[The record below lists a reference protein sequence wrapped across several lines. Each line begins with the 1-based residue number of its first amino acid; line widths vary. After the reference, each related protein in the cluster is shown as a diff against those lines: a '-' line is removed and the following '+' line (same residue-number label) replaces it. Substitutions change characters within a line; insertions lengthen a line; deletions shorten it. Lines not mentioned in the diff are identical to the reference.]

1 MLEKLPSGG
10 HPPGEVNARRGGG
23 RDPSSRSVCTCS
35 RARAPH
41 VMLVELRQAL
51 ISYQGYH
58 MLLLEH
64 SRRPPFQQ
72 LVGRFDANEVSV
84 ETLEDKL
91 LNPLHSTF
99 VTLFCTRMTT
109 CYAS

>member
-1 MLEKLPSGG
+1 
-10 HPPGEVNARRGGG
+10 
-23 RDPSSRSVCTCS
+23 
-35 RARAPH
+35 
-41 VMLVELRQAL
+41 
-51 ISYQGYH
+51 
-58 MLLLEH
+58 MLLLEQ

-99 VTLFCTRMTT
+99 VTLFRTRMTT
-109 CYAS
+109 CYAY